1 MPWDAPDF
9 GDSNPTRPPS
19 PCHGDQHHAQH
30 RILWVFKM
38 YQQCHHRRCF
48 PSFSDKASAC
58 TQHPE
63 NYQQTPLPPPSSHQL
78 LTLSQR
84 QSRSG
89 SFFHL
94 RFSFFFCAFIY
105 IYIHIFCP
113 PLLIP
118 EITNVTFRCRR
129 RGARRAEWATK
140 IDSPRIVQQCH
151 PKRLIGGRSALRAA
165 FLHYY
170 YYWFFLIIVFYLRCF
185 LPSLRKCTTP
195 PSGARGVI
203 VGDERSRL
211 KWVGGWMAASIPK
224 CTVGSWGAVD
234 IRVSWAVGSQLQA
247 SPSVFLGWDNGVE
260 SLLGMVAGNPPK
272 RVLVVN

>member
-63 NYQQTPLPPPSSHQL
+63 NYQQTLLPPPSSHQL

-89 SFFHL
+89 SIFIYDFL
-94 RFSFFFCAFIY
+94 SFSVLLYIY
-105 IYIHIFCP
+105 IYFCP

-170 YYWFFLIIVFYLRCF
+170 YYWFFFNYCF
-185 LPSLRKCTTP
+185 LFTLFSPQPAKMYNTP
-195 PSGARGVI
+195 KWG
-203 VGDERSRL
+203 SRRNC
-211 KWVGGWMAASIPK
+211 GG
-224 CTVGSWGAVD
+224 
-234 IRVSWAVGSQLQA
+234 
-247 SPSVFLGWDNGVE
+247 
-260 SLLGMVAGNPPK
+260 
-272 RVLVVN
+272 